1 MAKKTLKP
9 VKAKAPARRAVSKTK
24 AVPSKAKP
32 KLTAKAKPI
41 ASAAEVKSTTAKKAE
56 GKKLS
61 PKLLEAIEKRQSA
74 KAADSKGKPTNP
86 FGRPMGR
93 RGRRPKRLAEYT
105 PTNGEE
111 GSNEQVENENQYEGL
126 EYDTGIRVKE
136 HQSDEMF
143 SMDRFEDFD
152 EELNFDR

>member
-9 VKAKAPARRAVSKTK
+9 VKAKAPARKAVSKAK
-24 AVPSKAKP
+24 ALAPVAKP
-32 KLTAKAKPI
+32 KLSAKAKPV
-41 ASAAEVKSTTAKKAE
+41 SAKTAEVKSTTAKKTE

-61 PKLLEAIEKRQSA
+61 AKLLEAIEKRQSA
-74 KAADSKGKPTNP
+74 KAADSKGKPNP

-105 PTNGEE
+105 PTNGDE
-111 GSNEQVENENQYEGL
+111 GSNEQVENENNNEGL

>member
-1 MAKKTLKP
+1 MAKKTSLP
-9 VKAKAPARRAVSKTK
+9 AKAKASARKPAIAKANVTSKKTL
-24 AVPSKAKP
+24 V
-32 KLTAKAKPI
+32 AKAKP
-41 ASAAEVKSTTAKKAE
+41 TTAKAVSAEASPTKKNE
-56 GKKLS
+56 GKKIS
-61 PKLLEAIEKRQSA
+61 AKLLQAIEKRQTA
-74 KAADSKGKPTNP
+74 KADNKSKPSP

-111 GSNEQVENENQYEGL
+111 GSSETVEQDNQNEGL

-136 HQSDEMF
+136 VQTEDIY

>member
-1 MAKKTLKP
+1 MAKKTEKS
-9 VKAKAPARRAVSKTK
+9 KKTK
-24 AVPSKAKP
+24 ASVRKTVVSAKAHSKAP
-32 KLTAKAKPI
+32 KAKLAAKAKPAKAI
-41 ASAAEVKSTTAKKAE
+41 VADTSAKKPE

-61 PKLLEAIEKRQSA
+61 PKLLEAIEKRQNA
-74 KAADSKGKPTNP
+74 KAEQSKPSP

-105 PTNGEE
+105 PSNGDEN
-111 GSNEQVENENQYEGL
+111 SSDQMENENQYEGL

-136 HQSDEMF
+136 VQTEDMY

>member
-9 VKAKAPARRAVSKTK
+9 VKAKAPARKAVSKAK
-24 AVPSKAKP
+24 AALVAKP
-32 KLTAKAKPI
+32 KLSAKAKPVV
-41 ASAAEVKSTTAKKAE
+41 AAKSAKVDSTTAKKTE

-61 PKLLEAIEKRQSA
+61 AKLLEAIEKRQSA
-74 KAADSKGKPTNP
+74 KAADSKGKPNP

-111 GSNEQVENENQYEGL
+111 SSNEQVENENQMEGL

-143 SMDRFEDFD
+143 SMDRFEDYD

>member
-1 MAKKTLKP
+1 MAKKTSKS
-9 VKAKAPARRAVSKTK
+9 VKAKAPARK
-24 AVPSKAKP
+24 AVVKSKALPKAKP
-32 KLTAKAKPI
+32 AKLAAKAKPL
-41 ASAAEVKSTTAKKAE
+41 AKSAEVTTKKSE

-74 KAADSKGKPTNP
+74 KADAKGKQSTNP

-105 PTNGEE
+105 PTNGDE
-111 GSNEQVENENQYEGL
+111 GTSDQPESEAQNESL

-136 HQSDEMF
+136 VQTEDMF
-143 SMDRFEDFD
+143 SMDRFEDYD

>member
-9 VKAKAPARRAVSKTK
+9 VKAKAPARKAVSKAK
-24 AVPSKAKP
+24 VAASVAKP
-32 KLTAKAKPI
+32 KLAAKAKPV
-41 ASAAEVKSTTAKKAE
+41 SAKTAEVKTTTAKKNE

-61 PKLLEAIEKRQSA
+61 AKLLEAIEKRQSA
-74 KAADSKGKPTNP
+74 KAGDSKGKPNP

-111 GSNEQVENENQYEGL
+111 SSNEQVENENNNEGL

-136 HQSDEMF
+136 HKSEEMF

>member
-1 MAKKTLKP
+1 MLVISFGGNMAKKTKAVVRKP
-9 VKAKAPARRAVSKTK
+9 VVVAKTHAKAQK
-24 AVPSKAKP
+24 AELAPKAKP
-32 KLTAKAKPI
+32 TKAI
-41 ASAAEVKSTTAKKAE
+41 VANSSSKKAE

-61 PKLLEAIEKRQSA
+61 SKLLEAIEKRQNA
-74 KAADSKGKPTNP
+74 KATGPGKPSP

-111 GSNEQVENENQYEGL
+111 NSSDQMENENQMEGL
-126 EYDTGIRVKE
+126 EYDTGIRLKEVKNE
-136 HQSDEMF
+136 DMF
-143 SMDRFEDFD
+143 SMDRFEDYD